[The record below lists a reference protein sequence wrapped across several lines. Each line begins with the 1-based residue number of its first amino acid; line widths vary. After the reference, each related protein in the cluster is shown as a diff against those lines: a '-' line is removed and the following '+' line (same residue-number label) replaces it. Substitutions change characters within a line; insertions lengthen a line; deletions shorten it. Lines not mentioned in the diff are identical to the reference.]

1 MKIENP
7 IAELAEKNGSE
18 FRTFKVLIIMGLISS
33 VHFYN
38 FCLKSSLFNVFIKSN
53 QII

>member
-18 FRTFKVLIIMGLISS
+18 FRTFNHYGPNKFGSFL
-33 VHFYN
+33 
-38 FCLKSSLFNVFIKSN
+38 
-53 QII
+53 